1 MAEQVTPIGSL
12 TSSPPQLLVSP
23 PTPAPNSAHEHVDT
37 AKQQQ
42 GPDQVTLSTVAPAAE
57 EKPPRT
63 PTLDEATK
71 TLRQFLND
79 LPSNLQ
85 FRQDQDTGHLYFKV
99 VNPVTQEVI
108 RQVPSEEVLAMARKL
123 KELSDAGK
131 KAPGVLLDQQG

>member
-12 TSSPPQLLVSP
+12 TTSPGPQLVS
-23 PTPAPNSAHEHVDT
+23 TSVSASSQASET
-37 AKQQQ
+37 EKATKK
-42 GPDQVTLSTVAPAAE
+42 PETTDQVTLSTALTKADGKPA
-57 EKPPRT
+57 RT

-71 TLRQFLND
+71 TLRQFLSD

-85 FRQDQDTGHLYFKV
+85 FKEDQDTGHLYFKV

>member
-12 TSSPPQLLVSP
+12 ISSPAPLLVS
-23 PTPAPNSAHEHVDT
+23 TSAPAPNTAQQPVDT
-37 AKQQQ
+37 AKQPQD
-42 GPDQVTLSTVAPAAE
+42 PDQVTLSTAAKPAE
-57 EKPPRT
+57 GKGPHT

-85 FRQDQDTGHLYFKV
+85 FKQDQDTGHLYFKV

>member
-1 MAEQVTPIGSL
+1 MAEQVNPIGNL
-12 TSSPPQLLVSP
+12 ISSPPPLLVSTSTSVP
-23 PTPAPNSAHEHVDT
+23 YTEPQKVESAT
-37 AKQQQ
+37 QPQ
-42 GPDQVTLSTVAPAAE
+42 GPDLVSLSTASKPAEGKA
-57 EKPPRT
+57 PRT
-63 PTLDEATK
+63 PTLEEATK

-85 FRQDQDTGHLYFKV
+85 FKQDQDTGHLYFKV